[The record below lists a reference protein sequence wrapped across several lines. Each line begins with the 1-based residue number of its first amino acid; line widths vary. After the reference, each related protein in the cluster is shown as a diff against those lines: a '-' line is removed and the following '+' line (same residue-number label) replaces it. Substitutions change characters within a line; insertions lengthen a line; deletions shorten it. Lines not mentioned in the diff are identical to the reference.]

1 MLVYGGK
8 NRSRRVDV
16 GKLKPKLLIVD
27 DEPVTRTLLTQIFSN
42 LGHDVKT
49 AEDGFSALE
58 QIRADVPDVLL
69 SDLNMP
75 GMSGFELLSVVRRRI
90 PEIYVIATSGAF
102 TGDRVPHGIAA
113 DAFYEKATGLPSLFQ
128 LMQSAAA
135 PEQPPRAGSSASTP
149 IWISPTD
156 RDASSKAQV
165 LISCPQCL
173 RAFPLAV
180 DAADFVIHET
190 ACVYCDIIIH
200 YATVH
205 PMDPAAP
212 HQFHAQLNGK
222 AAPSIEAIQNE
233 LAEECVTNS

>member
-1 MLVYGGK
+1 
-8 NRSRRVDV
+8 V

-42 LGHDVKT
+42 MGHEVKT

-58 QIRADVPDVLL
+58 QIRAEVPDVLL

-102 TGDRVPHGIAA
+102 TGDGVPHGIAA

-128 LMQSAAA
+128 LMQSAAL
-135 PEQPPRAGSSASTP
+135 PEQAPRTGPSASTP
-149 IWISPTD
+149 IWISPTE
-156 RDASSKAQV
+156 RDASSKARV
-165 LISCPQCL
+165 LIGCTQCL
-173 RAFPLAV
+173 RAFSLAV
-180 DAADFVIHET
+180 DAADFVIHE
-190 ACVYCDIIIH
+190 AVCIYCGTVTH

-205 PMDPAAP
+205 PMNPSSP
-212 HQFHAQLNGK
+212 HQFHTQLDRK
-222 AAPSIEAIQNE
+222 APTSIEVVPAE
-233 LAEECVTNS
+233 LVEECVASGNGNLRR

>member
-1 MLVYGGK
+1 
-8 NRSRRVDV
+8 V

-27 DEPVTRTLLTQIFSN
+27 DEPSTRTLLTQIFSH
-42 LGHDVKT
+42 LGHHVKT

-58 QIRADVPDVLL
+58 QIRADVPDILL

-102 TGDRVPHGIAA
+102 TGDEVPHGIAA

-128 LMQSAAA
+128 LMQSAAL
-135 PEQPPRAGSSASTP
+135 PDQPPRAGSSASLP
-149 IWISPTD
+149 IWISPTE
-156 RDASSKAQV
+156 RDAFSKARV

-173 RAFPLAV
+173 RSFPLAV
-180 DAADFVIHET
+180 EAADFVIRE
-190 ACVYCDIIIH
+190 AVCLYCDTVIH

-205 PMDPAAP
+205 PMNPSTP
-212 HQFHAQLNGK
+212 HQFHAQASRK
-222 AAPSIEAIQNE
+222 TPTQIEVVSNE
-233 LAEECVTNS
+233 LAEECISSCTGTCGAD

>member
-1 MLVYGGK
+1 M
-8 NRSRRVDV
+8 

-42 LGHDVKT
+42 LGHEVKT

-58 QIRADVPDVLL
+58 QIREDVPDVLL

-102 TGDRVPHGIAA
+102 TGDAVPHGIAA

-128 LMQSAAA
+128 IMHDAAL
-135 PEQPPRAGSSASTP
+135 PEQTPRAGSSADIP
-149 IWISPTD
+149 IWISPTE
-156 RDASSKAQV
+156 RDASSKARV
-165 LISCPQCL
+165 LIGCTQVAQRVL
-173 RAFPLAV
+173 PLAV

-190 ACVYCDIIIH
+190 ACVYCDTIIH

-205 PMDPAAP
+205 PMDPSSP
-212 HQFHAQLNGK
+212 HRFQVQSSHK
-222 AAPSIEAIQNE
+222 TPTSIEAVADE
-233 LAEECVTNS
+233 LAEECVASCTGTL

>member
-1 MLVYGGK
+1 M
-8 NRSRRVDV
+8 

-58 QIRADVPDVLL
+58 QIREDVPDVLL

-102 TGDRVPHGIAA
+102 TGDGVPHGIAA

-128 LMQSAAA
+128 LMQSAAL
-135 PEQPPRAGSSASTP
+135 PEQAPRTGPSASTP
-149 IWISPTD
+149 IWISPTE
-156 RDASSKAQV
+156 RDASSKARV
-165 LISCPQCL
+165 LIGCTQCL
-173 RAFPLAV
+173 RAFSLAV
-180 DAADFVIHET
+180 DAADFVIHE
-190 ACVYCDIIIH
+190 AVCIYCGTITH

-205 PMDPAAP
+205 PMNPASP
-212 HQFHAQLNGK
+212 HHFHTQLNGK
-222 AAPSIEAIQNE
+222 VPPTIEAVENE
-233 LAEECVTNS
+233 LSEECEAGSTCVCVAS

>member
-1 MLVYGGK
+1 M
-8 NRSRRVDV
+8 

-58 QIRADVPDVLL
+58 QIREDVPDILL

-102 TGDRVPHGIAA
+102 TGDGVPHGIAA

-128 LMQSAAA
+128 LMQSAAL
-135 PEQPPRAGSSASTP
+135 PEQAPRTGPSASTP
-149 IWISPTD
+149 IWISPTE
-156 RDASSKAQV
+156 RDASSKARV
-165 LISCPQCL
+165 LIGCTQCL
-173 RAFPLAV
+173 RAFSLAV
-180 DAADFVIHET
+180 DAADFVIHE
-190 ACVYCDIIIH
+190 AVCIYCGTITH

-205 PMDPAAP
+205 PMNPSSP
-212 HQFHAQLNGK
+212 HQFHTQLNRK
-222 AAPSIEAIQNE
+222 TPTSIEEVSNE
-233 LAEECVTNS
+233 LAEDCAVSSTCN